1 MAPPL
6 AGSGLTN
13 RGPLKKGGFA
23 QRNPPFTDNTAHAM
37 ALYRVEALKRNALGL
52 NEPVDFHEFDAPD
65 LPAALAAADT
75 WLRAKGFDQTTATDA
90 RIMIGER
97 IVAEKELGRSTWNEP
112 S

>member
-1 MAPPL
+1 
-6 AGSGLTN
+6 
-13 RGPLKKGGFA
+13 
-23 QRNPPFTDNTAHAM
+23 M
-37 ALYRVEALKRNALGL
+37 ALYRVEALKRNTLGRH
-52 NEPVDFHEFDAPD
+52 ETVEFFFHQFDAPD

-97 IVAEKELGRSTWNEP
+97 IVAEKELGQSTWNDP

>member
-1 MAPPL
+1 
-6 AGSGLTN
+6 
-13 RGPLKKGGFA
+13 
-23 QRNPPFTDNTAHAM
+23 M

-52 NEPVDFHEFDAPD
+52 HGTVDFHEFDAPD

-97 IVAEKELGRSTWNEP
+97 IVAEKELGRSKWNDP

>member
-1 MAPPL
+1 
-6 AGSGLTN
+6 
-13 RGPLKKGGFA
+13 
-23 QRNPPFTDNTAHAM
+23 M

-52 NEPVDFHEFDAPD
+52 HETVDFRAFDAPD
-65 LPAALAAADT
+65 LPVALAAADT

-97 IVAEKELGRSTWNEP
+97 IVAEKELGQSTWNDP

>member
-1 MAPPL
+1 
-6 AGSGLTN
+6 
-13 RGPLKKGGFA
+13 
-23 QRNPPFTDNTAHAM
+23 M

-52 NEPVDFHEFDAPD
+52 HETVDFHEFDAPD
-65 LPAALAAADT
+65 LPAADT

-97 IVAEKELGRSTWNEP
+97 IVAEKELGQSTWNDP